1 MGTPRTSGFVQG
13 RPEWLGH
20 VQCAARSVVHKTSE
34 APFGDWR
41 LATGRTT
48 HRAGHILCMAS
59 AGGKMRVAAAAA
71 GAHSVQFI
79 SHHSSIGKCAS
90 GVPRPPRHGELAA
103 DCAPPASSPSTAA
116 SPGGSGTPTTPWC
129 GAPVAAAAPGGSG
142 SPGSTRSERRARK
155 VSTHGWCSMSRVVG
169 RSAGSLASAGVRRQ
183 GHGQGGGGVA
193 GAPAW
198 RWLWL
203 LAAPHP
209 WLPTA
214 CAAAQLPLVRR
225 PLRSVCA
232 HDAHTPSTQPW
243 GLRTLDDERARAL
256 AQRRRQRLQACF
268 DACLGVGAALV
279 IERRAPRQQLV
290 PAQAS
295 TGPCRAAGGGRGW

>member
-1 MGTPRTSGFVQG
+1 MHKCRWLAEMRQQQQRRGITAAGRHALMLRSIKAGAQLHPAMAHGRASKGQGASMGTPHTSGFVQG

-20 VQCAARSVVHKTSE
+20 VQCAARAAVHETSE
-34 APFGDWR
+34 APG
-41 LATGRTT
+41 GR
-48 HRAGHILCMAS
+48 RAALRTGHILCMAS

-129 GAPVAAAAPGGSG
+129 GAPVAAAAPSGSG

-169 RSAGSLASAGVRRQ
+169 RSAGSLASAGVTWAGGRWCCRRPRMALVVAI
-183 GHGQGGGGVA
+183 GCTAPMAAHGL
-193 GAPAW
+193 
-198 RWLWL
+198 RRRT
-203 LAAPHP
+203 AA
-209 WLPTA
+209 T
-214 CAAAQLPLVRR
+214 CAAA
-225 PLRSVCA
+225 A
-232 HDAHTPSTQPW
+232 
-243 GLRTLDDERARAL
+243 
-256 AQRRRQRLQACF
+256 AQRL
-268 DACLGVGAALV
+268 
-279 IERRAPRQQLV
+279 RA
-290 PAQAS
+290 
-295 TGPCRAAGGGRGW
+295 